1 MNDGLFEMIKV
12 AKKYKHR
19 PQILTNGL
27 KLGQEQYVIDL
38 KKSGLNW
45 LGLSMNGGLM
55 KYIKDLIMV
64 SMQN

>member
-1 MNDGLFEMIKV
+1 MNDDLFEMIKV

-38 KKSGLNW
+38 KNQVLTG
-45 LGLSMNGGLM
+45 
-55 KYIKDLIMV
+55 
-64 SMQN
+64 